1 MIGSI
6 GLALALVMVFE
17 GILPF
22 AVPQLWKRSMQQLAS
37 LDDGKVRL
45 FGFLSLMAGLLLA
58 LAVH

>member
-22 AVPQLWKRSMQQLAS
+22 AVPRLWKQSMTQLAS
-37 LDDGKVRL
+37 LDESKVRL